1 MSIET
6 MKQARDALDMACAKY
21 GDVGNIGTDWGKW
34 DAAATALRQAIE
46 QAEKQAPVAWMQADQ
61 AELYVKECR
70 DDVRG
75 YTIPLYTAP
84 QREWVGLTDE
94 QIDDVYYCV
103 EGGETALET
112 WREQARAVEAMLKEK
127 NT

>member
-46 QAEKQAPVAWMQADQ
+46 QAEKQEPVAWMQADQ

-70 DDVRG
+70 DEVRG

-94 QIDDVYYCV
+94 EIITLSKMHGSGFVPDNY
-103 EGGETALET
+103 L
-112 WREQARAVEAMLKEK
+112 ARAIEDKLKEK

>member
-1 MSIET
+1 MS
-6 MKQARDALDMACAKY
+6 
-21 GDVGNIGTDWGKW
+21 GDHNLHCSANQPKEKDK
-34 DAAATALRQAIE
+34 
-46 QAEKQAPVAWMQADQ
+46 QAEKQEPVAWMQADQ

-84 QREWVGLTDE
+84 QREWVSLTDE